1 MRARWDFVAFH
12 PAIFANMEIKDCV
25 AVVTGAG
32 SAGCGGAIAARFA
45 SEGAIVVVSDI
56 DEDGG
61 RATVG
66 RIERQG
72 GAACFLRADVR
83 DQRDVRALLDFAER
97 GFGGLH
103 VLVNNASAPFRPGQ
117 PLEHWSEIIETDLLG
132 AMYATRLA
140 IEAMRRGG
148 GGTIINVS
156 STSALAHGRL
166 HSGSS
171 PAYDV
176 AKAGVL
182 RLTTM
187 LASLGAE
194 ENIRVNCIVPDWVAT
209 PHVRGYW
216 DALTPDQRSSQGIPA
231 RLTTVEEI
239 ASAVLRLVTDDTLAG
254 RALVWWSDDEP
265 RLIPWGDPGY
275 ASLELLR
282 SDKLLA

>member
-1 MRARWDFVAFH
+1 
-12 PAIFANMEIKDCV
+12 MEIRDSV

-32 SAGCGGAIAARFA
+32 GAGCGGAIAARFA
-45 SEGAIVVVSDI
+45 SAGAIVVVADI

-61 RATVG
+61 RATVE

-72 GAACFLRADVR
+72 GAACFHRADVR
-83 DQRDVRALLDFAER
+83 DQREVRALLDFAER

-103 VLVNNASAPFRPGQ
+103 VLVNNASAAFCPGQ
-117 PLEHWSEIIETDLLG
+117 PLERWSEIIETDLFG
-132 AMYATRLA
+132 AMWATR
-140 IEAMRRGG
+140 IGIDAMRRGVG
-148 GGTIINVS
+148 GAIINVS
-156 STSALAHGRL
+156 STSALAHGRTRS
-166 HSGSS
+166 SGS

-187 LASLGAE
+187 LGSLGAE

-209 PHVRGYW
+209 PDVRSYW
-216 DALTPDQRSSQGIPA
+216 DTLTPDQRSSQGIPA

-239 ASAVLRLVTDDTLAG
+239 ASAALWLATDETLAG
-254 RALVWWSDDEP
+254 RALVWWSGDEP

-275 ASLELLR
+275 ASLEPPGFT
-282 SDKLLA
+282 